1 MNKKPYVEVDEKAL
15 MDAMLDVPAMRHRQP
30 AGAMALLGEDVPME
44 PDPKSPATMPPSAD
58 TPVQAGETPE
68 SGNVRV
74 QPASSEPAK
83 RGPYRKKRPEDEQA
97 YRDLF
102 LVNDGVRSR
111 VTTAIDRD
119 IHMRMKALLVLAAP
133 EVSIVS
139 YISNVLEHHLEQF
152 EEVIDKLYEKPLSKL
167 RK

>member
-1 MNKKPYVEVDEKAL
+1 MNKRPFVEVEVDEDQL
-15 MDAMLDVPAMRHRQP
+15 RDAMLQVPIMHHRRP
-30 AGAMALLGEDVPME
+30 AGAMALLGEAVPE
-44 PDPKSPATMPPSAD
+44 ETASGPSAPESPAVAAAPEAGD
-58 TPVQAGETPE
+58 AQAE
-68 SGNVRV
+68 
-74 QPASSEPAK
+74 PARPEPAK

-111 VTTAIDRD
+111 VTAAIDRD
-119 IHMRMKALLVLAAP
+119 IHVRMKALLVLAAP

-139 YISNVLEHHLEQF
+139 YISNVLAYHLEQF
-152 EEVIDKLYEKPLSKL
+152 EDVIDKLYEKPLSKL

>member
-1 MNKKPYVEVDEKAL
+1 MDVDEDKL
-15 MDAMLDVPAMRHRQP
+15 RDAMLEVPAMRYRKP
-30 AGAMALLGEDVPME
+30 ARAMALLGEPVPE
-44 PDPKSPATMPPSAD
+44 PSSPESTA
-58 TPVQAGETPE
+58 PVPAIPAAQTDETPKATE
-68 SGNVRV
+68 V
-74 QPASSEPAK
+74 QMEQTEPAKSDATK
-83 RGPYRKKRPEDEQA
+83 RGPYRKKRPEDESE
-97 YRDLF
+97 YRDRF

-119 IHMRMKALLVLAAP
+119 IHQRMKALLVLAAP

-152 EEVIDKLYEKPLSKL
+152 ENVIDKLYEKPLSKL